1 MVVLV
6 IGTPDSGKSERAE
19 KIALELSDR
28 GKKYYIAT
36 MIPYGDE
43 GLLRVEKHK
52 KARAGKGFVTIEKPS
67 DVHELA
73 LELSDIKDSTCL
85 LECMSNLIGNE
96 MHREAAPGADV
107 KYRSREDILADKI
120 TESVKALIEAAA
132 NLVIVT
138 NRFPSDDEG
147 YDDETREYVRL
158 VTNVNSRLKKEADRI
173 LELTEGEWKFSEH
186 H

>member
-19 KIALELSDR
+19 KIALELSGE

-43 GLLRVEKHK
+43 GLLRVEKHR
-52 KARAGKGFVTIEKPS
+52 KARAGKGFVTIEKPA

-73 LELSDIKDSTCL
+73 IELTDIKDSTCL

-96 MHREAAPGADV
+96 MHREAAPGADI
-107 KYRSREDILADKI
+107 KYRIPEERLADRI
-120 TESVKALIEAAA
+120 TESVKALIYTAAH
-132 NLVIVT
+132 LVIVT
-138 NRFPSDDEG
+138 NRFPSDDEA
-147 YDDETREYVRL
+147 YDAETREYVRL
-158 VTNVNSRLKKEADRI
+158 VETVNSKLKKEADRI